1 MMREEDKIQRDQE
14 REEKKQRDQ
23 EREEKKQ
30 RDEKRR
36 TEETTYH
43 KTFYYFNQAHI
54 HAKRERERS
63 RDE

>member
-1 MMREEDKIQRDQE
+1 MMREEDKI
-14 REEKKQRDQ
+14 QRDQ

-43 KTFYYFNQAHI
+43 KTFQHFNQAHI
-54 HAKRERERS
+54 HAKRERKVEIRMRRRAS
-63 RDE
+63 ISIQ